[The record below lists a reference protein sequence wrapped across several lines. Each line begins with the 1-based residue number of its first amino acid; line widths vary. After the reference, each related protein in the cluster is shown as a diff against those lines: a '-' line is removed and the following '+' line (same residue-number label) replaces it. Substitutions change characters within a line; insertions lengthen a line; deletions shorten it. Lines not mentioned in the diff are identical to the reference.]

1 MNIQFFI
8 TGGTID
14 KVYNELTGEL
24 EFGSTH
30 IVDMLNRGR
39 SMVDT
44 TSEVLFLKDSLDMS
58 DEDRQ
63 LILSKCLESDSD
75 KIIITHGTDT
85 MVDTAKLLGEK
96 VKDKTIV
103 LFGSMIPYSINN
115 SDALFNLGVAL
126 SAAQGNQSG
135 VYVAMNGQ
143 VFDWNNVEKN
153 RAKGLFQLQR

>member
-24 EFGSTH
+24 EFDSTH

-39 SMVDT
+39 SMADT
-44 TSEVLFLKDSLDMS
+44 TSEVLFLKDSLELS
-58 DEDRQ
+58 DKDRQ
-63 LILSKCLESDSD
+63 LILSKCLECNDD

-96 VKDKTIV
+96 IKDKTIV
-103 LFGSMIPYSINN
+103 LFGSMIPYSVDN

-126 SAAQGNQSG
+126 GAVQNKDNG
-135 VYVAMNGQ
+135 VYVAMNGK
-143 VFDWNNVEKN
+143 VFDFDKVTKN
-153 RAKGLFQLQR
+153 KEKGLFEDC